1 MHSYI
6 GLQMTASIKCFKL
19 IAVPMAIVGILVG
32 VKGLKG
38 YGELWEM
45 LFSSQQLMIR
55 FSFLV

>member
-1 MHSYI
+1 
-6 GLQMTASIKCFKL
+6 MTASIKCFKL